1 MVVQGLW
8 LAECIV
14 GESLEVQVLRGQGLD
29 WEGMDLVGVAG
40 NEVGLVL
47 EVGEG
52 KGRVGIV
59 EVVWWWIGVLSK

>member
-1 MVVQGLW
+1 MLGVVVQGLW

-14 GESLEVQVLRGQGLD
+14 GESLEVQVLRGQGL
-29 WEGMDLVGVAG
+29 EGEGVDLVGVAG

-59 EVVWWWIGVLSK
+59 EVVGVRW

>member
-1 MVVQGLW
+1 MGVVVQRLGLV
-8 LAECIV
+8 EGIV
-14 GESLEVQVLRGQGLD
+14 GESWEVQALWGL
-29 WEGMDLVGVAG
+29 EGEGVDLVGVAG

-52 KGRVGIV
+52 IGCVGIV